1 MWGAG
6 EIDNL
11 EDVGDALVGVFDNP
25 ALLIGIPLALL
36 GAVFMSFGAQYQHR
50 GVAKVER
57 MSGGAT
63 SGGLTLSQLGRL
75 LSRPSWVIGTV
86 MLALAIIC
94 QLAALSYAPLIV
106 VQPLGAIALVIT
118 TLLNAR
124 ISGHKP
130 TKRSI
135 RAIVEC
141 VGGIFIF
148 VTIAAL
154 VATDEPVSNRQLI
167 TILII
172 LAVVLIAFGGLW
184 LWLRHRMKALFYI
197 VGAGVMYGFV
207 ATLAKVVIS
216 RIQSGDFEWLTI
228 VCLVGLV
235 VAAGIGAYFVQS
247 AYSSGP
253 PDLVIAGLTVI
264 DPIVAIVIG
273 LTVLGEA
280 ANAPLWAYIGFGI
293 AGIIAVI
300 GVWDLA
306 RNHPQVVSDSQ
317 ELPITRG
324 STGTAGASTSADASD
339 KPKAAKTGTERF
351 DEAVSKVWPKPPVDD
366 DRPPRR

>member
-1 MWGAG
+1 MWASG

-11 EDVGDALVGVFDNP
+11 EDVGNALVGVFDNP
-25 ALLIGIPLALL
+25 SLLIGIPLALI

-50 GVAKVER
+50 GVTKVEQL
-57 MSGGAT
+57 SGGAS
-63 SGGLTLSQLGRL
+63 SGGLSPAQLGRL
-75 LSRPSWVIGTV
+75 LTRPSWVVGTV
-86 MLALAIIC
+86 MLALAIAC
-94 QLAALSYAPLIV
+94 QLGALSFAPLIV

-154 VATDEPVSNRQLI
+154 VATDEPVSNGQLI
-167 TILII
+167 TILVI
-172 LAVVLIAFGGLW
+172 LGAVTVVFGGLW
-184 LWLRHRMKALFYI
+184 LWLRERMTALFYI
-197 VGAGVMYGFV
+197 LGAGVMYGFV

-216 RIQSGDFEWLTI
+216 RIQSGDFEWLT
-228 VCLVGLV
+228 VTCLVALLL
-235 VAAGIGAYFVQS
+235 AAGVGAYFVQS

-264 DPIVAIVIG
+264 DPIVAIIIG

-280 ANAPLWAYIGFGI
+280 ANAPLWAYIGFGV
-293 AGIIAVI
+293 AGVIAVI
-300 GVWDLA
+300 GVYDLA
-306 RNHPQVVSDSQ
+306 KNHPQVVSDSQ
-317 ELPITRG
+317 GIPIPRG
-324 STGTAGASTSADASD
+324 SDRVDPPAPSTGSIRIT
-339 KPKAAKTGTERF
+339 
-351 DEAVSKVWPKPPVDD
+351 EAVAKVWPNPPVDD
-366 DRPPRR
+366 DKPPRR